1 MKLQNFK
8 KKGFT
13 LIETIIVIFSISAF
27 VGIMIVVVNPPKQII
42 DARNSQRKGDINT
55 ILSAVY
61 QYSIDNH
68 GELPETIPD
77 VPTEICMTGGDC
89 TGLVDLSVL
98 TENKTYLVIIPFDPI
113 YHDENGTGY
122 NIMKVGDKN
131 VEISAPNAERGEI
144 ITVTK

>member
-1 MKLQNFK
+1 MKLQKFK
-8 KKGFT
+8 NKGFT
-13 LIETIIVIFSISAF
+13 LIETLLVIFFISAF
-27 VGIMIVVVNPPKQII
+27 IGIMIIFVNPAKQLA

-55 ILSAVY
+55 ILRAVY

-68 GELPETIPD
+68 GEFPDTIPD
-77 VPTEICMTGGDC
+77 VSTEICMTGGDC